1 MMLASSKIKTLALI
15 QVVALIVLGWF
26 LLRGSDERIVTAHFD
41 RAVAVY
47 PGTDLRVMGV
57 QIGKVTSVVPEG
69 NSVRVEMQYDAHYKL
84 PADGR
89 AAVVTP
95 TLIADRYV
103 QVFPAYSGGPVM
115 ADRADIPLNRTQTPV
130 ELDRM
135 FKALD
140 DLSTTLGPT
149 SGSTRG
155 ALAKL
160 LKSGSKAFDGNG
172 ELGAETIRNLS
183 AAADTFA
190 RNRGPLFDNV
200 RALAEITNTLADN
213 DDTVQDFLKNL
224 ASVSDQLAGERDE
237 LGDMLES
244 LARVLD
250 IVKDFI
256 HENRAVLG
264 DDINRFSSILERV
277 DRQKDAV
284 GLVLQK
290 GALAMG
296 NLAVAY
302 EPSTRTFGSRV
313 QVTPGIQFRPDQFI
327 CQVLINDGAPPAAC
341 TVIQT
346 LLTPLIPGAS
356 ATAASPASAGAPSSG
371 SKPATVDGKPTS
383 PLTLPTVVPGGDLA
397 GALGSVPDVLSS
409 IVEGALR

>member
-1 MMLASSKIKTLALI
+1 MTLASSKIKTLALI
-15 QVVALIVLGWF
+15 QVIALIVLGWF
-26 LLRGSDERIVTAHFD
+26 LLRGSDERTVTAHFD

-69 NSVRVEMQYDAHYKL
+69 NSVRVEMKYDANYKL

-103 QVFPAYSGGPVM
+103 QVFPAYGSGPVM

-140 DLSTTLGPT
+140 DLSTTLGPA

-160 LKSGSKAFDGNG
+160 LKSGSKAFAGNG
-172 ELGAETIRNLS
+172 ELGADAIRNLS

-213 DDTVQDFLKNL
+213 DDTVQDFLKDL
-224 ASVSDQLAGERDE
+224 ASASDQLAGERDE
-237 LGDMLES
+237 LETMLGS
-244 LARVLD
+244 LADVLG
-250 IVKDFI
+250 IVQDFI

-264 DDINRFSSILERV
+264 DDIERLSSVLERV
-277 DRQKDAV
+277 DRQKDAL
-284 GLVLQK
+284 GLVVQK
-290 GALAMG
+290 GPLAMG

-313 QVTPGIQFRPDQFI
+313 QVAPGIQFRPDQFL
-327 CQVLINDGAPPAAC
+327 CQVLINDGLPPATC
-341 TVIQT
+341 TVIQQV
-346 LLTPLIPGAS
+346 LTPLLPATSGAAAPAS
-356 ATAASPASAGAPSSG
+356 GAASTG

-383 PLTLPTVVPGGDLA
+383 PLTLPTAAPVGDLA
-397 GALGSVPDVLSS
+397 GTLGSVPDVLTS